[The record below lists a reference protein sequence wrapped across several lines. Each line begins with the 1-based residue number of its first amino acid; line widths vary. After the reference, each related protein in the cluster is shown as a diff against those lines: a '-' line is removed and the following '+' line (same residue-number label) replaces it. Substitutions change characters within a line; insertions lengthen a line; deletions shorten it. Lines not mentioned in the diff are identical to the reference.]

1 MSTWHLIVEKTVNKT
16 SGRGCSYEATLTDRD
31 SWRGT
36 MSFGDA
42 GPLLEQ
48 LAPGDQVTATAWRR
62 DIVVLSKNGVRQN
75 TSEALRDEL
84 QMNAAIGVLAA

>member
-1 MSTWHLIVEKTVNKT
+1 
-16 SGRGCSYEATLTDRD
+16 
-31 SWRGT
+31 

-48 LAPGDQVTATAWRR
+48 LAPGDQVKATAWRR

-75 TSEALRDEL
+75 TSEAPRDEL
-84 QMNAAIGVLAA
+84 QMNAAIGVLAALVAAQTFVFGAVRLARSRATGGV